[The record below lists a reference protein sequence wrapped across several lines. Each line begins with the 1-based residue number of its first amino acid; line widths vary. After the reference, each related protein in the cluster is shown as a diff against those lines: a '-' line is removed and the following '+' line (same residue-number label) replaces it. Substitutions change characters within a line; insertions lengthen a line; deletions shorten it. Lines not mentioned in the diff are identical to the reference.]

1 MEGKK
6 GMMKEMA
13 VGIDNYCLHP
23 LGLLPLEVLKWAE
36 GNGAKGVQFSG
47 LNPEVADKVD
57 DVYLRGLADYAA
69 DKGLYVEWGG
79 AQHIPF
85 DMKTWEK
92 KDLAGVNQKVA
103 EQAALLGTSIVRS
116 CSGGLMRWD
125 PKSPMTETLLE
136 EMAKGLRAQR
146 QMLKDHHVIMAIET
160 HFEFTTHELLRLF
173 DRCEAAPGEY
183 LGICLD
189 TMNLLTMLEDP
200 ISATRRILPWV
211 VCTHIKDGA
220 VILDDTGLTTFP
232 VEIGKGV
239 IDLQKIC
246 AFLDLSQRNINL
258 TIEDHGG
265 NFSLPVFDPLF
276 LSKFPDL
283 TAGEFADIIRLA
295 LQTGERIKSGAV
307 AITAREE
314 WPEICEARIKR
325 DIQTLQQLLQ
335 K

>member
-1 MEGKK
+1 
-6 GMMKEMA
+6 MKEMA
-13 VGIDNYCLHP
+13 VGIDNYCLFP
-23 LGLLPLEVLKWAE
+23 LNLSPLEVLKWAE

-47 LNPEVADKVD
+47 LNPEVAKKVD
-57 DVYLRGLADYAA
+57 KAYLKDLASYAS
-69 DKGLYVEWGG
+69 DKGLFLEWGG

-85 DMKTWEK
+85 DLKTWEK
-92 KDLAGVNQKVA
+92 KDIVEINQKVA

-125 PKSPMTETLLE
+125 PQSPVTETLLE
-136 EMAKGLRAQR
+136 EIANSLRAQR
-146 QMLKDHHVIMAIET
+146 QMLKDNHVILAIET

-173 DRCEAAPGEY
+173 DRCEAVPGEY

-220 VILDDTGLTTFP
+220 VLLNKEGLTTFP
-232 VEIGKGV
+232 TEIGKGV
-239 IDLQKIC
+239 IDLRKIC
-246 AFLDLSQRNINL
+246 AFFGLSQRNINL

-283 TAGEFADIIRLA
+283 TTEEFTRILRLA
-295 LQTGERIKSGAV
+295 LQTEERMKNGEM

-325 DIQTLQQLLQ
+325 DIQTLKQLFQ